1 MGTGEF
7 ITLSSGLRGMTGKYI
22 VKMYGI
28 TESNLVAISEHL
40 YKKIMMC
47 KKKKKKKNRNL
58 QGIRESTFLRNRY
71 CNKQEK
77 FLRIQS

>member
-1 MGTGEF
+1 MVQGEF

-47 KKKKKKKNRNL
+47 KKKKKKNRNL

-77 FLRIQS
+77 FLRII

>member
-1 MGTGEF
+1 
-7 ITLSSGLRGMTGKYI
+7 MTGKYI

-47 KKKKKKKNRNL
+47 KKKKKKK
-58 QGIRESTFLRNRY
+58 
-71 CNKQEK
+71 KQEPPRNQRK
-77 FLRIQS
+77 YFPKK

>member
-1 MGTGEF
+1 MVQGEF

-47 KKKKKKKNRNL
+47 KKKKKTK
-58 QGIRESTFLRNRY
+58 
-71 CNKQEK
+71 KQEPPRNQRK
-77 FLRIQS
+77 YFPKK